1 MAAQTAV
8 PQTARPWNPEFT
20 HSDRERWICI
30 YPTYINSKRTLQ
42 DGRRIPTSKAVDNP
56 TYAEIKDVIAA
67 AGLTM
72 GVENK
77 VYPREL
83 DHRDPKCRG
92 RIRVQ
97 LKNDDGSIMNEK
109 FPDRKSILL
118 YLAET
123 IPKLKSRQ
131 SSSQASSQSQP
142 SKNQKRKG
150 KKGR

>member
-1 MAAQTAV
+1 MAGQTAV
-8 PQTARPWNPEFT
+8 PQTARAWNPDFT
-20 HSDRERWICI
+20 HADRERWICI
-30 YPTYINSKRTLQ
+30 YPTYINSKRTVQ
-42 DGRRIPTSKAVDNP
+42 EGRRVPCSKAVDNP
-56 TYAEIKDVIAA
+56 TYSEIKDVCAA
-67 AGLTM
+67 AGLTL

-92 RIRVQ
+92 RIRIQ
-97 LKNDDGSIMNEK
+97 LKNEDGSIMHEK
-109 FPDRKSILL
+109 FPTRKSVLF

-131 SSSQASSQSQP
+131 SSSQASSQQQP
-142 SKNQKRKG
+142 AKNQKRKG